1 MSVEITPKTDAGFL
15 SFKPRVFVASGLDDE
30 LSTLIKDLKDEFEVI
45 VQPIEEAQLHTIA
58 QSNPDVVLLAAT
70 ERCFDLSRKIKD
82 GPIGPFTQVII
93 VGKPDTIATPEQFC
107 ESQADDFIKL
117 PLSCDCLRLKL
128 WAQVRLQ
135 QRLRAAVERVWTLN
149 AEIQRINQELE
160 VLAEIRFQEIIEVR
174 DLAIFALAK
183 LAESR
188 DPETGEHLER
198 MRWYS
203 RIIAEELF
211 AGPVRNEDM
220 SPRFAE
226 EIFRSAPLHDI
237 GKVGIPD
244 SILLKPGRL
253 TPQEF
258 EVMKQHTI
266 IGYQALQEALK
277 KNPAGSFLARAAEI
291 ARSHHE
297 RFDGTGYPDGL
308 AGKSI
313 PLAARVVTVADVFD
327 ALTSPRV
334 YKKAID
340 PHFAKSIILR
350 EAGTQFDPEIVA
362 AFERRWKDICAVGE
376 PYWRQIPEERLERSF
391 AEFKGIVGQSFTTE
405 TVLLTRQA
413 VPC

>member
-1 MSVEITPKTDAGFL
+1 MADSPWEVDGRFFSSRYKIFVVSDAG
-15 SFKPRVFVASGLDDE
+15 DE
-30 LSTLIKDLKDEFEVI
+30 LSDQIKGLEDEFEVV
-45 VQPIEEAQLHTIA
+45 VQPIQKVHLHTIL
-58 QSNPDVVLLAAT
+58 QSNPDVVLFPAT
-70 ERCFDLSRKIKD
+70 EECFTLAREIKA
-82 GPIGPFTQVII
+82 GPIGPFTQVLI
-93 VGKPDTIATPEQFC
+93 VGRPDTVASPEQFC
-107 ESQADDFIKL
+107 ASGADDFIKL

-128 WAQVRLQ
+128 RAQVRIQ
-135 QRLRAAVERVWTLN
+135 QHLRAAVERVWTLN
-149 AEIQRINQELE
+149 AEIQRINRELE
-160 VLAEIRFQEIIEVR
+160 MLAEIRFQEIIEVR
-174 DLAIFALAK
+174 DLTIFALAK

-203 RIIAEELF
+203 RIIAEELC
-211 AGPVRNEDM
+211 AGSAPEEDIP
-220 SPRFAE
+220 SRFAD

-266 IGYQALQEALK
+266 IGHQALQEALR
-277 KNPAGSFLARAAEI
+277 KNAAGSFLARAAEI

-340 PHFAKSIILR
+340 PDVAKSIILR
-350 EAGTQFDPEIVA
+350 EAGAQFDPHVVA

-376 PYWRQIPEERLERSF
+376 PYWQQIPEEKLERSF
-391 AEFKGIVGQSFTTE
+391 AEFKGVAGQSIPTE
-405 TVLLTRQA
+405 TVPLTQQA